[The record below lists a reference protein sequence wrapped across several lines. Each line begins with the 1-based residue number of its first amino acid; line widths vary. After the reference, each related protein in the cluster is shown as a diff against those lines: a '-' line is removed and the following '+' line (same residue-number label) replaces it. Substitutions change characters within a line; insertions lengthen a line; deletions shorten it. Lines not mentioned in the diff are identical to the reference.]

1 MDKHMILQPRMSEK
15 AFATSQALNTYVF
28 VVPGD
33 ATKHTVARAVAAQ
46 FDVVVTTVN
55 VVNVKGKA
63 KRTVSR
69 GGRRVASGQQS
80 DFKKAYVT
88 LAEGSSLPFFAE
100 MTEEATE
107 ADKKADDKKAKADK
121 KPATKKTEKPAK
133 AEKEGKK

>member
-69 GGRRVASGQQS
+69 GGRRVATGQQS
-80 DFKKAYVT
+80 DIKKAYVT

-100 MTEEATE
+100 MTEEAAE
-107 ADKKADDKKAKADK
+107 VDKKAEK

>member
-15 AFATSQALNTYVF
+15 AFAQSQGLNTYVF

-46 FDVVVTTVN
+46 FEVTVESVN

-63 KRTVSR
+63 KRTVSK
-69 GGRRVASGQQS
+69 GGRRVATGRQN
-80 DFKKAYVT
+80 DTKKAYVT

-100 MTEEATE
+100 LTEEVEAPKTDDKK
-107 ADKKADDKKAKADK
+107 ADKKAKKD
-121 KPATKKTEKPAK
+121 EKPAK